1 MGVYK
6 KDNRWYIDYY
16 LPNGK
21 RKRETVSI
29 EGVNPS
35 KINREDAKKALNIRK
50 AEFAQGKF
58 DIAQTKKPIHFR
70 KLAERYLQYA
80 KTNKRAWRRD
90 EQSLKHF
97 VSFFKGKTLQ
107 QITPWLIEKYK
118 SERKQKV
125 KPSTVNR
132 ELDTLRHMLNMGVTW
147 KMIEENP
154 YKGIKHFKVNNSN
167 LRILSHSEFN
177 NLYETASSELRPIL
191 LTAYT
196 TGMRLG
202 EILNLKWE
210 NVDFKDEYILV
221 RDSKNYESRTISIH
235 PTLKDILSLLR
246 TTSESEFV
254 FEGRKTVK
262 RAWQK
267 ALKLSGITH
276 CRFHDLR
283 HTFAS
288 NLVMQGVD
296 IVTVAELMGHK
307 DLSMTKRYSHPSP
320 QHKKQAINKLKLE
333 TMDTYLDTKDTS
345 ISNLGKIDAIYP
357 ATIIEQ

>member
-16 LPNGK
+16 LPNGR
-21 RKRETVSI
+21 RKREVVSI
-29 EGVNPS
+29 EGVDPS
-35 KINREDAKKALNIRK
+35 KINREDAKKALSIRK
-50 AEFAQGKF
+50 SEFAQGKF
-58 DIAQTKKPIHFR
+58 DIAQTKKPVLFKR
-70 KLAERYLQYA
+70 LAERYLEYS
-80 KTNKRAWRRD
+80 KTNKRAWKRD
-90 EQSLKHF
+90 EHSLKHF

-132 ELDTLRHMLNMGVTW
+132 ELDTLRHMLNMAVTW

-154 YKGIKHFKVNNSN
+154 YKGIKHFKVNNSS
-167 LRILSHSEFN
+167 LRILNKEEFKK
-177 NLYETASSELRPIL
+177 LYASASTELKSIWI
-191 LTAYT
+191 TAYT

-210 NVDFKDEYILV
+210 DVDIKEEYILV

-235 PTLKDILSLLR
+235 PTLKETLSLLR
-246 TTSESEFV
+246 TMSKSEFT
-254 FEGRKTVK
+254 FEGRKTIK

-267 ALKLSGITH
+267 ALRLSGIAH

-288 NLVMQGVD
+288 NLVMKGVD

-320 QHKKQAINKLKLE
+320 QHKKEAINKLKLE
-333 TMDTYLDTKDTS
+333 TMDTYLDTKKETV
-345 ISNLGKIDAIYP
+345 GTIDGLKNA
-357 ATIIEQ
+357 

>member
-21 RKRETVSI
+21 RKREAVSI
-29 EGVNPS
+29 EGVDPS
-35 KINREDAKKALNIRK
+35 KINREDAKKALSIRK
-50 AEFAQGKF
+50 SEFAQGKF
-58 DIAQTKKPIHFR
+58 DIAQTKKPVLFKR
-70 KLAERYLQYA
+70 LAERYLEYS
-80 KTNKRAWRRD
+80 KTNKRAWKRD
-90 EQSLKHF
+90 EHSLKHF
-97 VSFFKGKTLQ
+97 VSFLKGKTLQ

-132 ELDTLRHMLNMGVTW
+132 ELDTLRNMLNMAVSW
-147 KMIEENP
+147 KMIDESP

-167 LRILSHSEFN
+167 LRILSDEEFN
-177 NLYETASSELRPIL
+177 KLYESASSELKPIL
-191 LTAYT
+191 MTAYS

-202 EILNLKWE
+202 EILNLKWGDVNLKE
-210 NVDFKDEYILV
+210 DYILV

-235 PTLKDILSLLR
+235 PTLKETLSHLK
-246 TTSESEFV
+246 TISESDFT
-254 FEGRKTVK
+254 FEGRKTIK

-267 ALKLSGITH
+267 ALRLSGIAH

-288 NLVMQGVD
+288 NLVMNGVD

-320 QHKKQAINKLKLE
+320 QHKKQAINKLKLK
-333 TMDTYLDTKDTS
+333 TMDTYLDTKLI
-345 ISNLGKIDAIYP
+345 ISTAPKKNNAL
-357 ATIIEQ
+357 